1 MPISNLQIRML
12 RKLLQSGTEEKIAHA
27 IEKIHPSDISLL
39 FSELSPGELQ
49 RLINSL
55 CLIAKAG
62 ATLRELPEFLLP
74 DILEQIEDK
83 KMAGIL
89 SRLDP
94 SEALFFFEHLPEAR
108 SRHLLDFLPEW
119 QKEKLIKL
127 LLYPKNSAGSM
138 MTSNYLIVRAE
149 MTVEEAL
156 ASLRSQPEVKGVF
169 YIYVV
174 DEAKQLNG
182 VLSLRNL
189 VLAAPHTKIR
199 EIMDPEVQAVLAVDD
214 QEKAAQMVAQYNL
227 LAVPVVN
234 ESHELLGAITV
245 DDVIDI
251 VKEEATEDIYNLAG
265 LSEADRAATPIGVK
279 VKKRLPWMVLN
290 LFTAAMA
297 ASVVGFF
304 QHSIEKFVA
313 LAVFMP
319 IVAGMGGNGG
329 TQSLTVIT
337 RAIALGELNF
347 VKAYKAVLK
356 EAANGLIL
364 GATCGVL
371 IGLVGF
377 LWKGNYILG
386 AVLFLAMM
394 LNLLMGGLVGALVPL
409 SFRALKL
416 DPAIGTSVLVTM
428 CTDIFGFLSFLGL
441 ATLLLEYLV

>member
-1 MPISNLQIRML
+1 ML
-12 RKLLQSGTEEKIAHA
+12 RRLLQTGTEGEIAHA
-27 IEKIHPSDISLL
+27 AEKIHPADISLL
-39 FSELSPGELQ
+39 FSELGDTETR

-62 ATLRELPEFLLP
+62 QTLRELPEFMLP
-74 DILEQIEDK
+74 DILEQIEDQK
-83 KMAGIL
+83 LAAIL

-94 SEALFFFEHLPEAR
+94 SEAFFFFEHLPEAR
-108 SRHLLDFLPEW
+108 GKNLLEFLPEP
-119 QKEKLIKL
+119 QKEKLTRL
-127 LLYPKNSAGSM
+127 LLYPKHSAGSV
-138 MTSNYLIVRAE
+138 MTSNFLLVRAE

-156 ASLRSQPEVKGVF
+156 ASLRAQPEVKGVF

-174 DEAKQLNG
+174 DDANRLTG

-189 VLAAPHTKIR
+189 VLAAPRTKIR
-199 EIMDPEVQAVLAVDD
+199 EIMDPEVQAVSATDD
-214 QEKAAQMVAQYNL
+214 QEKGAQIVAQYNL
-227 LAVPVVN
+227 LAVPVVS
-234 ESHELLGAITV
+234 ETRELLGAITV

-251 VKEEATEDIYNLAG
+251 VEEEATEDIYHLAG
-265 LSEADRAATPIGVK
+265 LSEVDRAATPVAVK
-279 VKKRLPWMVLN
+279 VKRRLPWMVLN
-290 LFTAAMA
+290 LFTAALA

-337 RAIALGELNF
+337 RSIALGELNF
-347 VKAYKAVLK
+347 VKTWKAVLK

-364 GATCGVL
+364 GAVCGL
-371 IGLVGF
+371 LVGLTGYF
-377 LWKGNYILG
+377 WKGNYYLG

-394 LNLLMGGLVGALVPL
+394 LNLLMGGLAGALIPL

-441 ATLLLEYLV
+441 ATILLNYLV

>member
-1 MPISNLQIRML
+1 MAISNLQIRIL

-27 IEKIHPSDISLL
+27 VEKIHPSDISLL
-39 FSELSPGELQ
+39 FSELNPGELQ
-49 RLINSL
+49 KLINSL
-55 CLIAKAG
+55 CLVAKAG
-62 ATLRELPEFLLP
+62 ETLRELPEFLLP

-83 KMAGIL
+83 KLSGIL
-89 SRLDP
+89 LRLEP
-94 SEALFFFEHLPEAR
+94 SETLFFFEHIPE
-108 SRHLLDFLPEW
+108 SRVKRLLEFFPES
-119 QKEKLIKL
+119 QREKLCRL
-127 LLYPKNSAGSM
+127 LLYPRNSAGSV
-138 MTSNYLIVRAE
+138 MTSDYLIVKAE
-149 MTVEEAL
+149 MTAEEAL
-156 ASLRSQPEVKGVF
+156 VSLRSQPEVKGVF

-174 DEAKQLNG
+174 DEVNRLAG

-189 VLAAPHTKIR
+189 VLTAPQTKIR
-199 EIMDPEVQAVLAVDD
+199 EIMDAEVQAVNASDD

-234 ESHELLGAITV
+234 ESRELLGAITV

-265 LSEADRAATPIGVK
+265 LSGVDRAATSIGVK
-279 VKKRLPWMVLN
+279 VKKRLPWMALN
-290 LFTAAMA
+290 LFTAALA

-347 VKAYKAVLK
+347 VRAYKAVLK

-364 GATCGVL
+364 GGVCGVL

-377 LWKGNYILG
+377 LWKGNYVLG

-394 LNLLMGGLVGALVPL
+394 LNLLMGGLAGALIPL

-441 ATLLLEYLV
+441 ATILLRYLV